1 MTTGG
6 ARPNGNGPHHP
17 DAAEEQR
24 QELELIES
32 VYDFPGDFS
41 LSVIARNQEDVV
53 AAILAAA
60 ITEAGAPL
68 AHERQP
74 SSGGKYISHRLRV
87 RVGSAHEAYAV
98 RTRLRA
104 VPGVKTVL

>member
-1 MTTGG
+1 MSDG
-6 ARPNGNGPHHP
+6 APHNGPHHP
-17 DAAEEQR
+17 DADEERR
-24 QELELIES
+24 QEIDLIEA

-41 LSVIARNQEDVV
+41 LSVIARNDEEVV

-74 SSGGKYISHRLRV
+74 SSGGKYVSHRLRV

-98 RTRLRA
+98 RARLRGVA
-104 VPGVKTVL
+104 GVKTVL

>member
-1 MTTGG
+1 LSGD
-6 ARPNGNGPHHP
+6 APPDGPHHP
-17 DAAEEQR
+17 DANEERR
-24 QELELIES
+24 QELDLIEA

-41 LSVIARNQEDVV
+41 LSVIARNDDEVV

-68 AHERQP
+68 AHERQA
-74 SSGGKYISHRLRV
+74 SSAGNYVSHRLRV
-87 RVGSAHEAYAV
+87 HVASAHEAYAV
-98 RTRLRA
+98 RTRLRG

>member
-1 MTTGG
+1 LTGCT
-6 ARPNGNGPHHP
+6 PPDGPHHP
-17 DAAEEQR
+17 DANEEQR
-24 QELELIES
+24 QELELIEA
-32 VYDFPGDFS
+32 VYAFPGDFS
-41 LSVIARNQEDVV
+41 LSVIARNDDEVV

-68 AHERQP
+68 AHERQA
-74 SSGGKYISHRLRV
+74 SSGGNYVSHRLRV

-98 RTRLRA
+98 RTRLRG